1 MSRSQFDP
9 GKTMM
14 ATRKAE
20 RVMVFFAL
28 LVRGDAVINSN
39 LLFVWNVD

>member
-1 MSRSQFDP
+1 
-9 GKTMM
+9 M

-28 LVRGDAVINSN
+28 LVRGDAVIHPN
-39 LLFVWNVD
+39 LLFVRNVD